1 MPFTEDL
8 AVFIN
13 ADTPGYTLATIGT
26 GTVSGLFDNA
36 YVDSF
41 GVTNSEKTFTC
52 RVAEVP
58 GLVTGNAVT
67 IAATS
72 YTVAELQ
79 PDGTGLVRV
88 RLK

>member
-8 AVFIN
+8 AVFVN
-13 ADTPGYTLATIGT
+13 SDTPGYTVATINALP
-26 GTVSGLFDNA
+26 VDVIFDNG

-41 GVTNSEKTFTC
+41 GVTNSEKAITC
-52 RVAEVP
+52 IAADIP
-58 GLVTGNAVT
+58 GLAAGSTVT
-67 IAATS
+67 IDAVA

-79 PDGTGLVRV
+79 PDGTGMVRV